1 MLGQLD
7 ENRLRNHAVH
17 AFANQ
22 CFGSNSGSQRKNK
35 RKFRRALNIIRAFFT
50 RVALMLFKNL
60 VFHRLPAEWTSAA
73 ADLESRLADRTLQP
87 CAPFEMSSRGWVPVT
102 SGGRLLHTVNQQH
115 MIALGDN
122 QKLLPGSI
130 IRQVAQ
136 ERAEIQAGEQGF
148 PVGRKQMRDLRA
160 RVADELRARALTRR
174 RVTRAWIDPQ
184 GGWFAIDAA
193 GAETVVET
201 LGDTLGSFAPLVIE
215 TERSPHAAMA
225 SWLLRGEAPL
235 RFSID
240 DDLELRAADKSKTI
254 IRYTRHPLD
263 GKEIQ
268 AHLASGKYPTR
279 LGLTWNDRVSF
290 VLTDKLQVKRLE
302 FLEMG
307 QDPAVGD
314 DDVDP
319 AEQFDIDFAVMAG
332 ELASLL
338 KDLWLALGKE
348 SVPAADWPV
357 RSKVA

>member
-1 MLGQLD
+1 
-7 ENRLRNHAVH
+7 
-17 AFANQ
+17 
-22 CFGSNSGSQRKNK
+22 
-35 RKFRRALNIIRAFFT
+35 
-50 RVALMLFKNL
+50 MLFKNL
-60 VFHRLPAEWTSAA
+60 VFHRLPAEWSPSAA
-73 ADLESRLADRTLQP
+73 EFEGQLAARTLQP
-87 CAPFEMSSRGWVPVT
+87 CGPFEMSCRGWVPVT
-102 SGGRLLHTVNQQH
+102 GGGRLLHTVNQQH
-115 MIALGDN
+115 MIALGEN

-130 IRQVAQ
+130 VRQVAQ
-136 ERAEIQAGEQGF
+136 ERAEVLAEEQGF

-184 GGWFAIDAA
+184 AGWFAVDAA
-193 GAETVVET
+193 GIPRAETVVEA
-201 LGDTLGSFAPLVIE
+201 LGDALGSFAPRVVE
-215 TERSPHAAMA
+215 TERSPHAAMT
-225 SWLLRGEAPL
+225 SWLLRGEAPA

-240 DDLELRAADKSKTI
+240 DDLELHTADKSKTI

-302 FLEMG
+302 FLEMSKDTTEG
-307 QDPAVGD
+307 

-332 ELASLL
+332 ELANLL
-338 KDLWLALGKE
+338 KDLTQVLGKE
-348 SVPAADWPV
+348 LGAAAEWPA